1 MYKRLGPAPG
11 TRQTRHRHS
20 LLSLF
25 YKWHGWVGA
34 HARQTITGCTE
45 HCVCTAV
52 FNPRDAVLHLGDED
66 TGLPQLPGGL
76 HAKVWLC
83 GPHSCLPHCDLYFIR
98 SPAAAVKLTPSRG
111 DGMSSKLTTIFRAFR
126 GKAPGRAA
134 DLHSVTRLDIN
145 TGIACCLLYTALME
159 HPPQSLFLLTKSNP
173 KRIFIFTKKG
183 HTWTRVWRWFCRQ
196 RSWGRESQA
205 PPGTGSALASGC
217 GARSPAST

>member
-1 MYKRLGPAPG
+1 MG
-11 TRQTRHRHS
+11 
-20 LLSLF
+20 
-25 YKWHGWVGA
+25 GWA
-34 HARQTITGCTE
+34 HTHARPSRAAPSTAFALPYSILATLSSISEMKILASPSYQG
-45 HCVCTAV
+45 VCTRA
-52 FNPRDAVLHLGDED
+52 
-66 TGLPQLPGGL
+66 
-76 HAKVWLC
+76 VWLC

-111 DGMSSKLTTIFRAFR
+111 DGMSSKLTIFRAFR

>member
-76 HAKVWLC
+76 HAGSVAV
-83 GPHSCLPHCDLYFIR
+83 R
-98 SPAAAVKLTPSRG
+98 STLL
-111 DGMSSKLTTIFRAFR
+111 LTT
-126 GKAPGRAA
+126 
-134 DLHSVTRLDIN
+134 L
-145 TGIACCLLYTALME
+145 
-159 HPPQSLFLLTKSNP
+159 
-173 KRIFIFTKKG
+173 
-183 HTWTRVWRWFCRQ
+183 
-196 RSWGRESQA
+196 
-205 PPGTGSALASGC
+205 
-217 GARSPAST
+217 

>member
-1 MYKRLGPAPG
+1 MG
-11 TRQTRHRHS
+11 
-20 LLSLF
+20 
-25 YKWHGWVGA
+25 GWA
-34 HARQTITGCTE
+34 HTHARPSRAAPS
-45 HCVCTAV
+45 TA
-52 FNPRDAVLHLGDED
+52 FA
-66 TGLPQLPGGL
+66 LPYSILATLSSISERKILASPSYQGVYTR
-76 HAKVWLC
+76 AVWLC

-196 RSWGRESQA
+196 RSWGRESQV

-217 GARSPAST
+217 GACSPAST